1 MCITKQES
9 LDQIPEISALNR
21 YCGVSQIYWKI
32 SLHEERAIITT
43 RIQPAPISAILV
55 LVTASTLSLVAVSML
70 TIQEASAEKKC
81 NNNDDANNHNN
92 DHSKTCA
99 NQQQEHSKNR
109 DPSTS
114 NTNTSPFL

>member
-1 MCITKQES
+1 MIAEEF
-9 LDQIPEISALNR
+9 IFINR

-70 TIQEASAEKKC
+70 TIQEASAEKNAITMMMLTTITMTIVKLVLI
-81 NNNDDANNHNN
+81 NNKNTQRIVILQLQIRTLVLF
-92 DHSKTCA
+92 SKVI
-99 NQQQEHSKNR
+99 KV
-109 DPSTS
+109 
-114 NTNTSPFL
+114 